1 MNREWKWLDPSLS
14 VDWNTESRKLLDTID
29 GMRIPNA
36 QKNMLVQ
43 YYIEHPHMQRKA
55 NRQKEIRSWMRTD
68 AYQKIKEQRVHDDQN
83 KFTIASIV
91 IVMMATLFL
100 FFLRAV
106 ITRSFVVNFSVDA
119 IVGAIAL
126 VLLVRNLHIKY
137 RLIDQY
143 VDTKRWYQMIDG
155 ASFVLC
161 VLLKFL
167 FPPVFDFSL
176 ILLFISFV
184 IQKKKLE
191 KIFQSF

>member
-1 MNREWKWLDPSLS
+1 MSIEWKWLDPSLS

-155 ASFVLC
+155 TSFVLC